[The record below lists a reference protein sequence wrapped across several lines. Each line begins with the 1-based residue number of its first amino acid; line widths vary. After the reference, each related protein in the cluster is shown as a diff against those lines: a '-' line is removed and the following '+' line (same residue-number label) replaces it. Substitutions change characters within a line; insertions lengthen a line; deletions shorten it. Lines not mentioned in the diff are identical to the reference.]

1 MISVSFHHVACIL
14 CSAEKGVVAG
24 AVGDRLGVELERV
37 GRGDAG
43 RRRGLSLAREDGD
56 DHVAAGDAGLQRLGA
71 DGLHGGHAMIGDGG
85 ELLTNWRS
93 PSAWLRS
100 LSRTFARLA
109 GRTPQSLNGA
119 PLRNAPGLRNR
130 TGR

>member
-1 MISVSFHHVACIL
+1 MHP

-71 DGLHGGHAMIGDGG
+71 GGLHGGHAMIGDGG
-85 ELLTNWRS
+85 ENLDELAVAVGVAAQLEPDLGQGWRQ
-93 PSAWLRS
+93 
-100 LSRTFARLA
+100 T
-109 GRTPQSLNGA
+109 QSLNGA